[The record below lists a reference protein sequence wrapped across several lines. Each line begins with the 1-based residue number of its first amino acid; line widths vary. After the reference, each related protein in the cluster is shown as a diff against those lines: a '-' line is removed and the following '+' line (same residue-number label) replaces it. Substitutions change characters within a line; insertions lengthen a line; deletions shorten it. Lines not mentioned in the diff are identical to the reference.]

1 MPNPGD
7 VVTVDFPGA
16 TGVKRRPAVVVSS
29 DLYHAHRPDLI
40 LGALTSQVA
49 SATAP
54 TDYILQD
61 WAGAGLHAPSAF
73 RAYFGMAVPSAVRVI
88 GHLSNRD
95 WSAVQARLALAFAP
109 PVSTNP

>member
-1 MPNPGD
+1 MPKPGD

-29 DLYHAHRPDLI
+29 DLYHSDRPDLI
-40 LGALTSQVA
+40 LAVLTTNVRAANTS
-49 SATAP
+49 
-54 TDYILQD
+54 TDYLLQD

-88 GHLSNRD
+88 GRLSDRD
-95 WSAVQARLALAFAP
+95 WNEVKARMKLALG
-109 PVSTNP
+109 